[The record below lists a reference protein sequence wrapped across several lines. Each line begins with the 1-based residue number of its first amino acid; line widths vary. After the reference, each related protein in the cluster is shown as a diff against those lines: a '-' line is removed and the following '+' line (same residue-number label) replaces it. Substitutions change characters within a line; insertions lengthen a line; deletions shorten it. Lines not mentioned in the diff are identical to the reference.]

1 MVLKSTPSATATA
14 SVQTALPVSYF
25 GEKELRNLLF
35 ANAREWLLTNRR
47 GAFSTSTLLNCNTRK
62 YHGLLVVPAEND
74 EDFVMLSA
82 LDETLD
88 DGFAV
93 HKLATHEYSG
103 ALSPQG
109 YQALESFEYGDLC
122 SWNFRAGKNLLKKEL
137 LLCREENRVLLR
149 YSLVESEQ
157 DEVTLTLSPMLA
169 MRNTHTLRK
178 ADFLAEIK
186 LLEAEGGINADMPG
200 SSPELFLQCTG
211 DAQFVENRDW
221 YLNFHYAR
229 EKERGYEANEDLFCP
244 GYFQLNLAKGDSV
257 FFSAGTA
264 EIGLKHLV
272 KQFGKEAS
280 NAHYPANADEFL
292 AHAAAQFFSHRDGQC
307 EIRAGFPW
315 FGRWGRDTFIAL
327 PGLTL
332 SLNKPTL
339 CKDVLQS
346 CEEQFTD
353 GLFPNLGHGTLAV
366 YNSADAPL
374 WFIWAVQQ
382 YALQTDEPKH
392 TWRTFGSTIKHILN
406 HYKNGTRFGIYT
418 RPNGLLHSGEPGM
431 ALTWMDAV
439 VDGKPVTPRT
449 GFAVELNA
457 LWYNAV
463 CFALKS
469 AETAGDTTFIENWP
483 YRAHLISASFVE
495 AFWDPNRGYL
505 ADVVSETG
513 KDWSFRPNQIF
524 AVSLPYSPLNGQMQ
538 KLVVDAV
545 KRELLT
551 SRGLRTLTPTHPAYR
566 AHYEGDLH
574 NRDTS
579 YHQGTVWPWLLG
591 AFGEAYLRV
600 YDKKGLPLL
609 ASILKEMEAQLR
621 NYGIGSVPEVFD
633 GNEPHRAGGC
643 ISQAWS
649 VAEVI
654 RLRKLVAEKR

>member
-1 MVLKSTPSATATA
+1 MVPKSTPSATAAAT
-14 SVQTALPVSYF
+14 VQAAPPISYF
-25 GEKELRNLLF
+25 SEKELRNLSF

-88 DGFAV
+88 DGFAL

-137 LLCREENRVLLR
+137 QLCREENRVLLR

-169 MRNTHTLRK
+169 MRNKHTLRK

-186 LLEAEGGINADMPG
+186 LLEAEGGINVDMPG

-244 GYFQLNLAKGDSV
+244 GYFQVNLAKGDSV
-257 FFSAGTA
+257 FFSAGIA

-272 KQFGKEAS
+272 KLFGKEAS

-315 FGRWGRDTFIAL
+315 FGRWGRDTFISL

-339 CKDVLQS
+339 CKEVLQN

-353 GLFPNLGHGTLAV
+353 GLFPNLGHGTLAA

-382 YALQTDEPKH
+382 YALHTDEPKH
-392 TWRTFGSTIKHILN
+392 IWRTFGSTLKHILN

-418 RPNGLLHSGEPGM
+418 RPNGLLHSGEPGL

-469 AETAGDTTFIENWP
+469 AEVAGDTAFVENWP

-574 NRDTS
+574 NRDIS

-609 ASILKEMEAQLR
+609 ASVLKEMEAELR
-621 NYGIGSVPEVFD
+621 NYGLGTVPEVFD

>member
-1 MVLKSTPSATATA
+1 MPVKLSSSAATNA
-14 SVQTALPVSYF
+14 QAPAALPVSYF
-25 GEKELRNLLF
+25 GEKELRNLAF
-35 ANAREWLLTNRR
+35 ANAREWLLTNRK
-47 GAFSTSTLLNCNTRK
+47 GSYASSTLLNCNTRK
-62 YHGLLVVPAEND
+62 YHGLLVVSAEND
-74 EDFVMLSA
+74 EDFLMLSA
-82 LDETLD
+82 LDESLD
-88 DGFAV
+88 DGFDV
-93 HKLATHEYSG
+93 HKLSTHEFSG

-109 YQALESFEYGDLC
+109 YQSLESFEYGDIC
-122 SWNFRAGKNLLKKEL
+122 TWKFRAGKSLLKKEL
-137 LLCREENRVLLR
+137 LLCREENRVLIR
-149 YSLVESEQ
+149 YTLEESEQ
-157 DEVTLTLSPMLA
+157 DQVTLSLNPLLA

-178 ADFLAEIK
+178 ADFFAEIK
-186 LLEAEGGINADMPG
+186 LDLVQGGISADMPG
-200 SSPELFLQCTG
+200 SSPELYLQCSDNTK
-211 DAQFVENRDW
+211 FVENRDW

-229 EKERGYEANEDLFCP
+229 EKERGYDPNEDLFCP
-244 GYFQLNLAKGDSV
+244 GYFQANISKGESAI
-257 FFSAGTA
+257 FSAGVA
-264 EIGLKHLV
+264 EISLKHMV
-272 KQFGKEAS
+272 KIFGREAAIA
-280 NAHYPANADEFL
+280 NYPANADEYL
-292 AHAAAQFFSHRDGQC
+292 AHAAAQFFSNCDGRC

-332 SLNKPTL
+332 SLNKAGL
-339 CKDVLQS
+339 CKDVLKS
-346 CEEQFTD
+346 CEEQFVD
-353 GLFPNLGHGTLAV
+353 GLFPNMGHGTQAA

-382 YALQTDEPKH
+382 YAAHTDEPKH
-392 TWRTFGSTIKHILN
+392 TWRLFGSTIKHILN

-418 RPNGLLHSGEPGM
+418 RPNGLLHGGEPGL

-463 CFALKS
+463 CFALKL
-469 AETAGDTTFIENWP
+469 AESSGDTAFAQAWP
-483 YRAHLISASFVE
+483 YRAHLISAAFVE
-495 AFWDPNRGYL
+495 AFWDPSRGYL
-505 ADVVSETG
+505 ADVVNENG
-513 KDWSFRPNQIF
+513 RDWSFRPNQIF

-574 NRDTS
+574 SRDTS

-600 YDKKGLPLL
+600 YDKKALPLL
-609 ASILKEMEAQLR
+609 SSVVREMEYELR
-621 NYGIGSVPEVFD
+621 NYGIGTVPEVYD

-649 VAEVI
+649 VAELI
-654 RLRKLVAEKR
+654 RLRQLIASKR